1 MTTPIELPLSLPEID
16 TEVAGGARLRRSV
29 LQNGLRLITED
40 VPGAASATVGFFVPL
55 GSRDESGAEYGSS
68 HFLEHLLF
76 KGTPSRTARDVA
88 AEFERVGGDF
98 NAATSREQ
106 TYYHARVRDHDL
118 PMALTVLADMI
129 TSSLLDAT
137 EFATERGVIL
147 EEIAMS
153 DDDPIDVLWNTAWAT
168 HFGEHPLGRPIAG
181 TVDSISAVNRDEVY
195 DFYRRNY
202 EPHRLVVAIAGR
214 VDHDHALEILTAGL
228 EAGGWSSAT
237 GQSPVARRSGA
248 LVRPAGGFTHID
260 RALEQTNIVIAG
272 ASIRATDE
280 RRTANAMLHHILGG
294 GMASRLFQEVR
305 EKRGLAYA
313 VHSFCAGHTDA
324 GIGGVYVGCRPDRA
338 AEAVDVAVAEL
349 QRIADDGVSESE
361 LADAV
366 SSGAGAGA
374 LALESNVTRMH
385 RLGRAE
391 TVLGEFGDL
400 DVAVAR
406 LETVTREEVQALA
419 QDLVANLCTVSVI
432 GPLAAAART
441 RLEQTL

>member
-1 MTTPIELPLSLPEID
+1 MTTPIELSLTLPEID
-16 TEVAGGARLRRSV
+16 AEVAGGARLRRTV
-29 LQNGLRLITED
+29 LPNGLRLITED

-55 GSRDESGAEYGSS
+55 GSRDESAAEYGSS

-76 KGTPSRTARDVA
+76 KGTPSRSARDVA
-88 AEFERVGGDF
+88 TEFERVGGDF

-129 TSSLLDAT
+129 TSSLLDPA

-153 DDDPIDVLWNTAWAT
+153 DDDPIDVLWNAAWAT
-168 HFGEHPLGRPIAG
+168 YFGEHPLGRPIAG

-214 VDHDHALEILTAGL
+214 VDHDEALAILSAGL
-228 EAGGWSSAT
+228 EAGGWPAAT
-237 GQSPVARRSGA
+237 GKPPVDRRNGA
-248 LVRPAGGFTHID
+248 LVQPAGGFTHID

-272 ASIRATDE
+272 PSIHATDE
-280 RRTANAMLHHILGG
+280 RRNANAMLHHILGG

-305 EKRGLAYA
+305 EKRGLAYS
-313 VHSFCAGHTDA
+313 VHSFSAGHTDA

-349 QRIADDGVSESE
+349 QRIADEGVTETE

-391 TVLGEFGDL
+391 TVLGEFADL

-406 LETVTREEVQALA
+406 LEAVTRDEVQALA

-432 GPLAAAART
+432 GPLTAAAGT
-441 RLEQTL
+441 RLEQAL